1 MCIGSSMKNINT
13 DVRVFKRFN
22 RITNSSPKGGK
33 TTTIIKYTLEKKNK
47 ILRDYNNKIYL
58 ALFTLNNVM
67 EPRRI

>member
-1 MCIGSSMKNINT
+1 MKNINT
-13 DVRVFKRFN
+13 GVRVFKRFK
-22 RITNSSPKGGK
+22 RIINSSPKSGK

-58 ALFTLNNVM
+58 ALFTLNDVM

>member
-1 MCIGSSMKNINT
+1 MKNINT
-13 DVRVFKRFN
+13 DVRVFKRFK
-22 RITNSSPKGGK
+22 RIINSSPKSGK

-58 ALFTLNNVM
+58 ALFTLNDVM